1 MNNNYL
7 TVNQIS
13 EKWGLKPRT
22 IQIMCSEGRIPGA
35 IKFGRDWA
43 IPEDAERPIDKRVVT
58 GQYKDY
64 RKKS

>member
-1 MNNNYL
+1 MNGYL
-7 TVNQIS
+7 TIKEVA
-13 EKWGLKPRT
+13 EKWGVTVRRVQK
-22 IQIMCSEGRIPGA
+22 MCRDGRIECA

-43 IPEDAERPIDKRVVT
+43 VTEDAELPIDKRVVT

>member
-1 MNNNYL
+1 MNGYL
-7 TVNQIS
+7 TTKEVA
-13 EKWGLKPRT
+13 EKWGVTVRRVQK
-22 IQIMCSEGRIPGA
+22 MCRDGHIEGA

-43 IPEDAERPIDKRVVT
+43 VPEDAELPIDKRVVT